1 MAQNAFSKLLGA
13 IKSRDWSTANEQFSG
28 IMQQKVADRLQT
40 ERQIIGAGLVKE
52 DAADAEDEFGP
63 KDADKDEDDEDG
75 ENNVHI
81 DIAAGKQAHP
91 VKEAGKVVKEKSGG
105 STIDYGFTK

>member
-52 DAADAEDEFGP
+52 DQVDS

-75 ENNVHI
+75 
-81 DIAAGKQAHP
+81 
-91 VKEAGKVVKEKSGG
+91 EAGKVVKEKSGG